1 MTEQNRETIR
11 RWVEDM
17 WNKGDR
23 QLCTELMATDF
34 VEHAH
39 APFSDHE
46 PGRVDGPE
54 TMRTSMDWLL
64 GQFPDLTMRIQ
75 ALIVEGDIA
84 ALRVSSEGT
93 NLGRL
98 NGRLPPSGKRFHAD
112 QSHWFRL
119 EHGKIAEHWA
129 TRDDLVSMLQLGVV
143 SKPRLAALV
152 RQLPAAVAHRLRD
165 SDRG

>member
-17 WNKGDR
+17 WNKGER
-23 QLCTELMATDF
+23 QLCAELMAIDF

-46 PGRVDGPE
+46 PGEVDGPE

-64 GQFPDLTMRIQ
+64 GQFPDLTMSIN
-75 ALIVEGDIA
+75 ALVAEGDMV

-98 NGRLPPSGKRFHAD
+98 NGRLPPSGRRFKAD

-119 EHGKIAEHWA
+119 EHGKIAGHWA
-129 TRDDLVSMLQLGVV
+129 TRDDLTSMLQLGVV
-143 SKPRLAALV
+143 SMPRLAALV
-152 RQLPAAVAHRLRD
+152 RLLPAAVVHHLRG
-165 SDRG
+165 RGRK